1 MTMTR
6 TTFFSLGVFT
16 AIGLMVLLQNVEAVR
31 RYPASTEM
39 PAAAPVVVAV
49 PGDPVATA
57 IEDLAAWPIAATR

>member
-16 AIGLMVLLQNVEAVR
+16 AIGLMVLMQNVQPVR
-31 RYPASTEM
+31 GYAASTEA
-39 PAAAPVVVAV
+39 PAAAPVVAAM
-49 PGDPVATA
+49 PSDPTATA